1 MTMNDSHQAFIDSL
15 SDYLDGELDAGE
27 HAAVEEHLAGC
38 AECRAVLGDL
48 RTIVHHASHLPV
60 SRPESDLW
68 TGVEGR
74 IQSPPPAV
82 LPFGHRRRR
91 TFAFTLPQIAA
102 AGIALIVMSG
112 GLVYVAREGRPSA
125 PVAEV
130 SEQHR
135 DAAISP
141 VSLADPR
148 YEDAVEDLERILAEG
163 RGRLDPETVRV
174 LEQNLATI
182 DKAIAQSRQALDA
195 DPGNVFL
202 NSHLISARQRKL
214 TLLRRAT
221 ALTTGS

>member
-1 MTMNDSHQAFIDSL
+1 MNDSHQAFVDSL
-15 SDYLDGELDAGE
+15 SDFLDGELDARE
-27 HAAVEEHLAGC
+27 RAAVEEHLAGC
-38 AECRAVLGDL
+38 AECRAVLSDL
-48 RTIVHHASHLPV
+48 RTIVDHATRLPV

-68 TGVEGR
+68 SGVESR
-74 IQSPPPAV
+74 LESPAPTV
-82 LPFGHRRRR
+82 LLFPRKQPR

-102 AGIALIVMSG
+102 AGIALTVISG
-112 GLVYVAREGRPSA
+112 GLVYVARDGRA
-125 PVAEV
+125 ATPVAEV
-130 SEQHR
+130 SEQSR
-135 DAAISP
+135 DAGISP
-141 VSLADPR
+141 VSVADPR

-163 RGRLDPETVRV
+163 RGRLDPDTVRV

-182 DKAIAQSRQALDA
+182 DKAIAQSREALDA